1 MTTSKRND
9 ATPAPLARPDLIR
22 GILANTGLRMTQ
34 QRLALMDLL
43 FTRGGRH
50 VTAESLHEELVRSGA
65 PGSISSVYR
74 GLKDFSDMGLLRRVP
89 IYGSTAWFDTE
100 LKHHH
105 HFYAVDEDLLMD
117 VPAEGMAV
125 RNLPPLPE
133 GYQLLSVD
141 VLLRIRKQNHDTD
154 RRMARC
160 ALTERNPNATDS

>member
-1 MTTSKRND
+1 MTTIERID
-9 ATPAPLARPDLIR
+9 ATPAPLTPPELIR

-43 FTRGGRH
+43 FARGGRH
-50 VTAESLHEELVRSGA
+50 VTAESLHEELVRLGA

-105 HFYAVDEDLLMD
+105 HFYAVDEDRLMD
-117 VPAEGMAV
+117 VPAKGVTV
-125 RNLPPLPE
+125 RNLPALPE

-141 VLLRIRKQNHDTD
+141 VLLRIRKQNRETD
-154 RRMARC
+154 REAVRRVLSEGNSDVA
-160 ALTERNPNATDS
+160 NF

>member
-1 MTTSKRND
+1 MTTIERID
-9 ATPAPLARPDLIR
+9 ATPAPLTPPDLIR

-43 FTRGGRH
+43 FSRGGRH

-105 HFYAVDEDLLMD
+105 HFYAVDEDRLMD
-117 VPAEGMAV
+117 VPTEEITV
-125 RNLPPLPE
+125 RNLPSLPE

-154 RRMARC
+154 RRVERC
-160 ALTERNPNATDS
+160 ALTGGNSDATNS